1 MNIAKDLI
9 NKAIILGVKIDDRP
23 LEWFVD
29 ETIKLLKGNE
39 TKAVFTPNPEICL
52 KAAQLKHYREILNSA
67 NFNLPDGIGLKFG
80 AKILGTSLK
89 NHVTGVDFTASLLKI
104 DQVKNVFIIL
114 RDDSLARPEDVKKY
128 FEKNI
133 PALKYQI
140 EIISKSDKPDKHL
153 VSNIINSQAQI
164 LFVCLGAPE
173 QETYIYELLN
183 KNLGDNLK
191 LALGVGGSFDF
202 LCNKM
207 PRAPKLMRRVGLEW
221 LFRFYKEPK
230 RLKRIKNATADFLLK
245 CYEWSRRI
253 KNTYRENV
261 MGIIKNKAGLY
272 LIQKNPRL
280 ENHWQFP
287 QGGIDQNEIPEKAVL
302 REICEELNINYNE
315 LEVVKKLTAEN
326 IYKSPPQYQLLHGYK
341 GQKQIA
347 FLINYNG
354 DISEANF
361 APTDEASEIKWL
373 KKEDLLKQVHP
384 VRQEFVKRLLSEI

>member
-1 MNIAKDLI
+1 MNIAKDLL
-9 NKAIILGVKIDDRP
+9 NKAIILGVKIDDQP
-23 LEWFVD
+23 LEWFLD
-29 ETIKLLKGNE
+29 EAQKILKGPE
-39 TKAVFTPNPEICL
+39 AKAIFTPNPEICL
-52 KAAQLKHYREILNSA
+52 KATQLKHYREILNSA
-67 NFNLPDGIGLKFG
+67 AFNLPDGIGLKFG

-89 NHVTGVDFTASLLKI
+89 NRVTGVDFTASLLKI

-114 RDDSLARPEDVKKY
+114 RDDSLARPEDVRKY
-128 FEKNI
+128 FKKNI

-230 RLKRIKNATADFLLK
+230 RLKRIKHATADFLLK

-253 KNTYRENV
+253 ETTYRENV

-287 QGGIDQNEIPEKAVL
+287 QGGIDDNEIPNDAIL
-302 REICEELNINYNE
+302 REICEELNFDVKHLKII
-315 LEVVKKLTAEN
+315 KKLSAEN
-326 IYKSPPQYQLLHGYK
+326 AYKSPPQYQLLHGYK

-347 FLINYNG
+347 FLIDYTG
-354 DISEANF
+354 DVDASTF
-361 APTDEASEIKWL
+361 LPTDEASEIKWV
-373 KKEDLLKQVHP
+373 KREDLLQQIHP
-384 VRQEFVKRLLSEI
+384 VRQEFVKRLISEI